1 MAAAGGLLW
10 RDGKG
15 GGIEIATVWRPSVGN
30 WSLPKGKLDGD
41 EHPLTAACREVEE
54 ETGVPV
60 IPQTWLTKATY
71 VLTNLDSE
79 DVLKTVDFWSMR
91 TDRPHAQFVADQ
103 EIGERSW
110 VSLGRARELLGRPRD
125 QQALDVFGQLPLVT
139 ASVILAAPADVDRAF
154 QGPDVT
160 RPLSLEGEKSAQ
172 HLANLVNLYRPE
184 TALTATAR
192 ACVQTAEAAAND
204 AYTVNGDSIF
214 DAQAHERNP
223 ERSGVRLRELAAVGG
238 ASLVCAES
246 ATIADTLAILTDED
260 GLEVPN
266 VATPPGQAWVLSF
279 AGQRLIRAER
289 LH

>member
-10 RDGKG
+10 REGNG

-41 EHPLTAACREVEE
+41 EPALTAACREVEE

-71 VLTNLDSE
+71 VLNNADSD

-91 TDRPHAQFVADQ
+91 TDRPDAEFVADT
-103 EIGERSW
+103 EVGERSW
-110 VSLGRARELLGRPRD
+110 VSLHRASEILARPRD
-125 QQALDVFGQLPLVT
+125 QQALEVFGRLPLVT
-139 ASVILAAPADVDRAF
+139 ASVILAAPAEVDSTF
-154 QGPDVT
+154 DGPEVT
-160 RPLSLEGEKSAQ
+160 RPLSLAGEKRAQ
-172 HLANLVNLYRPE
+172 HLASLINLYRPE

-192 ACVQTAEAAAND
+192 ACVQTAQAASND
-204 AYTVNGDSIF
+204 TFTVTGDSIF
-214 DAQAHERNP
+214 DAEAHERNP
-223 ERSGVRLRELAAVGG
+223 ERSGTRIRELAIVGG

-246 ATIADTLAILTDED
+246 TTIADTLAILADDD

-279 AGQRLIRAER
+279 TSDRLIRVER